1 MSSLCGVCLYVTVCE
16 RVLYKT
22 LHMDMKY
29 RQEGETRVREVEGQR
44 VGSLELHLRDR
55 RDWQEIV
62 TSKPEYFGFFC
73 FWTRGC
79 MRQKRLSAKAP
90 SCWPIT
96 HPTATPPPPI
106 ICFRQSMTID
116 AISHPQ
122 NRDAKLLHQ

>member
-1 MSSLCGVCLYVTVCE
+1 MSSLCRVCLYVTVCE

-55 RDWQEIV
+55 REWQEIV
-62 TSKPEYFGFFC
+62 TSKPEYFWVFC

-79 MRQKRLSAKAP
+79 MPKEVKRQSSFLLANH
-90 SCWPIT
+90 

-122 NRDAKLLHQ
+122 NRDVKLLHQ